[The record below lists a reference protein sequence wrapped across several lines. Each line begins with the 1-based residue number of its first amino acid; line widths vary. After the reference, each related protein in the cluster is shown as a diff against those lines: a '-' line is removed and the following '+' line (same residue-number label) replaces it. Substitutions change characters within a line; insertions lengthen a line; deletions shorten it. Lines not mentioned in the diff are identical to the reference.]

1 MPHTGIARL
10 TQLRDVS
17 YFGFKYNYQE
27 VELISAFLY

>member
-17 YFGFKYNYQE
+17 YFGLKYNYQE
-27 VELISAFLY
+27 VSY